1 MRYVG
6 LVIGLALVAA
16 GLYLLVTGLQQV
28 LDFPLGNC
36 FAADCF
42 DLDAAFFT
50 LPASIFA
57 LVIGG
62 LILTFSMSAI
72 RSKNPDA
79 FGGISGLSA
88 LGGLFVVMAI
98 AFVVVT
104 TTTSSIVGGT
114 FILLAITFGL
124 TGGVLLAIDQ
134 WLAARRRRAN
144 RLRTAGMRGTATILS
159 VSDSNVTINENPMV
173 NLRLRVNIA
182 NHPPYEVSKRQV
194 ISRIAVGQFV
204 PGATFPVLVDPSNPT
219 DVLIDERPGAA
230 AGGSAGMAGAGLAGA
245 GLAAAGARWTG
256 MAGGDT
262 TGSVVRLGAADLT
275 DIDASEALTG
285 AGLSPDLMA
294 TIGDALQ
301 RAAEQF
307 SSGQFDAAQFGGL
320 SSTTITV
327 NGRTFQI
334 PGGSGQTIVINP
346 DGQVVTQPAGTA
358 PAVVSG
364 MSGSTEPPPAASVPA
379 ASTAA
384 AGEVRS
390 AGATSATGASNGRV
404 SLEAVTDTGT
414 ELGDMRLYSF
424 ELNVQPA
431 GGAPYK
437 ASHAAL
443 VPSAQVPRLIRGA
456 SFPAIIDANLP
467 GGLGIFWDR

>member
-6 LVIGLALVAA
+6 LVVGLGLVAT
-16 GLYLLVTGLQQV
+16 GGYLLVTGLQQV

-36 FAADCF
+36 FGADCF

-62 LILTFSMSAI
+62 IVLTFSVGAI
-72 RSKNPDA
+72 RSRNPSA

-88 LGGLFVVMAI
+88 LGALFMVMAV

-104 TTTSSIVGGT
+104 ATTDSIVGGT
-114 FILLAITFGL
+114 FLLLAATFGL
-124 TGGVLLAIDQ
+124 TGTVLLGIDQ

-144 RLRTAGMRGTATILS
+144 RLRTAGMRGTATILAIT
-159 VSDSNVTINENPMV
+159 DSNVTINQNPMV

-182 NHPPYEVSKRQV
+182 NHPPYEVTKRQV

-204 PGATFPVLVDPSNPT
+204 PGATLPVLVDPADPS
-219 DVLIDERPGAA
+219 DVMIDDR
-230 AGGSAGMAGAGLAGA
+230 GGSAPAPAGAGLAGHA
-245 GLAAAGARWTG
+245 GGAMVGLAADDPG
-256 MAGGDT
+256 
-262 TGSVVRLGAADLT
+262 GSVVRLGPAGIGARMEPDTVL
-275 DIDASEALTG
+275 SQ

-301 RAAEQF
+301 RAADQF
-307 SSGQFDAAQFGGL
+307 SSGQFGAGAFGGATG
-320 SSTTITV
+320 TTITV
-327 NGRTFQI
+327 NGRSFQV
-334 PGGSGQTIVINP
+334 PGASGQTIVISP
-346 DGQVVTQPAGTA
+346 DGQVITQSAG
-358 PAVVSG
+358 V
-364 MSGSTEPPPAASVPA
+364 PPAASAAGSADATAAGISPAIAPGPA
-379 ASTAA
+379 ATSTTGADL
-384 AGEVRS
+384 ETRS
-390 AGATSATGASNGRV
+390 AGATSATGAANGRV
-404 SLEAVTDTGT
+404 SLEAITDTGT
-414 ELGDMRLYSF
+414 ELGDMRLFSF
-424 ELNVQPA
+424 ELTVQRA
-431 GGAPYK
+431 GGSQYK

-443 VPSAQVPRLIRGA
+443 VPSTQVPRLIRGA